1 MQYEEIIWFQL
12 YPAIVYWTMAIE
24 TTTIQ
29 RLVAQ
34 SKDERQREPA
44 DDLVT
49 VFDRVAQ
56 RHPDRTAVMSL
67 HQKDHLGMGTL
78 RWTYS
83 QLRDGSIRLA
93 HRLAAAGVRRGNRIA
108 TFLFN
113 EIEWAILFLAS
124 ARLGCHFV
132 PLDPRTLNQPSDA
145 VYLLR
150 KVWAES
156 IFVSNLSL
164 ARQIEDI
171 LETEL
176 MPQIRVKC
184 VLSTGVVG
192 EVDGS
197 LPRGWTTLAA
207 LMTGPSPTTNSIS
220 SLKRDDT
227 ILMLCTSG
235 TTSRPKVCPHTSV
248 TIVTPALGLA
258 DHWSIGPES
267 TLCQHLPSFHIFSV
281 AFILTF
287 WVSGGTVV
295 FPSPEFNVTAS
306 FEALG
311 SGSKVYMA
319 CVPTMVYAMHTYS
332 TTADKKLPSPFG
344 ICLGGAP
351 ITPDVLWTCKSL
363 GAKQIIAGY
372 GTTEGVATLF
382 NPMDVNDPRITNAE
396 DGDDVCLGT
405 AKGGS
410 HLRIC
415 APGSREPLRCG
426 EIGELHQGGYPVFDG
441 YFDGSKE
448 DNSSCYREGAV
459 PWFATGDRGYMDE
472 EGCVYLLGRYKDLI
486 IRGGENISPLKIE
499 QCLCGQPGVKSAV
512 VVGAPDDIAGE
523 VPVAVIET
531 RDEKSKAFFN
541 ELQSAVIRALG
552 RSFAPKLILHLQND
566 LGREKYPTTT
576 SGKIKKNIIKEWVV
590 GHIEN
595 HTTPE
600 SRVQISGTPAT
611 SDIQTANIPSR
622 VDTTVRVDISEELT
636 ACWSAISGIEPENIK
651 PDMPIR
657 TFTDSTMQIQ
667 FLNLAKKK
675 GWKLTLK
682 DLLAADTVQKQA
694 QLLGKKGTA
703 QLSLPV
709 SPQSTTSTII
719 VDIKKEIAASQLGI
733 DADDIEELVLMTDI
747 LGLMGVNRPF
757 PGAWDFR
764 IPFIVRRPLSA
775 DQVAAVLET
784 WLRRHGLLRSMVATV
799 DNERPVYAVMRPLE
813 SWLEQQII
821 HGPEVENIKAVI
833 DYQPEDCVD
842 SRTGPLCKLTVLPVR
857 GTSICGF
864 ILHMHHV
871 IFDGALLGRWFQDLD
886 HLLDGKPMLTWQP
899 YRHFAAAYDAY
910 RSTPEADESV
920 EFYTRRLRGISAA
933 KDAIL
938 PFGRPI
944 EEGHM
949 VYFGHLHEDG
959 IIGPGHA
966 AYTRTILS
974 SDVRLPHLTQMRL
987 AFGISAPIIAMAACA
1002 LVNVR
1007 HSGAR
1012 EAIFLNLQSG
1022 RSWPLEADT
1031 CTAPSSTMEIDGPTF
1046 TNPASRIPV
1055 APDET
1060 ALELLTKI
1068 RADQDEMMVREHAP
1082 IGRVFDKLAQFEN
1095 GTADIA
1101 MVRDLFHGQIFDWL
1115 LEPFTVKPEQALE
1128 MIGSTHLSPTAWS
1141 WMPYLKD
1148 GNVMHMDM
1156 IHMYPDLPEKE
1167 AEYILQ
1173 HFLCAAAWLAD
1184 PENAQKPVSRCRYD
1198 GYELAPVVCVRQ

>member
-1 MQYEEIIWFQL
+1 MGRDTATGRRII
-12 YPAIVYWTMAIE
+12 
-24 TTTIQ
+24 
-29 RLVAQ
+29 AQ

-49 VFDRVAQ
+49 VFDQVAQ
-56 RHPDRTAVMSL
+56 QHPDRTAVLSL
-67 HQKDHLGMGTL
+67 HQKDHLGIGSL

-93 HRLAAAGVRRGNRIA
+93 HRLAAAGLRQGNRIA
-108 TFLFN
+108 TFFYN

-132 PLDPRTLNQPSDA
+132 PLDPRTLNQPADA

-156 IFVSNLSL
+156 IFVSNVDL
-164 ARQIEDI
+164 ANQIEHI

-176 MPQIRVKC
+176 MPQIRIKC
-184 VLSTGVVG
+184 ALSPSVVG
-192 EVDGS
+192 ETDGN

-207 LMTGPSPTTNSIS
+207 LMTGPTSTTNSFAP
-220 SLKRDDT
+220 LNRDDT

-258 DHWSIGPES
+258 DHWSINQES

-295 FPSPEFNVTAS
+295 FPSPEFNPAAS
-306 FEALG
+306 FEALA
-311 SGSKVYMA
+311 SGPKVYMA
-319 CVPTMVYAMHTYS
+319 CVPTMVYAMHTLS
-332 TTADKKLPSPFG
+332 TTTNSKFSSPFG

-351 ITPDVLWTCKSL
+351 ITPDVLHTCKAL

-382 NPMDVNDPRITNAE
+382 NPMDVNDPRITNAG

-405 AKGGS
+405 AKAGS
-410 HLRIC
+410 HLRVC
-415 APGSREPLRCG
+415 APGSRKPLRCG

-441 YFDGSKE
+441 YFEGSEE
-448 DNSSCYREGAV
+448 DNSTCYREGTV

-472 EGCVYLLGRYKDLI
+472 EGCIYLLGRYKDLI

-531 RDEKSKAFFN
+531 RDNKSKEFFN
-541 ELQSAVIRALG
+541 ELQSAVVRALG
-552 RSFAPKLILHLQND
+552 RSFAPKLILHLQRD

-576 SGKIKKNIIKEWVV
+576 SGKIKKNIIKEWVAT
-590 GHIEN
+590 HIGKDG
-595 HTTPE
+595 TQKP
-600 SRVQISGTPAT
+600 SSQASGARSV
-611 SDIQTANIPSR
+611 SDITTANIPS
-622 VDTTVRVDISEELT
+622 TIETPTGTNISEELT
-636 ACWSAISGIEPENIK
+636 ACWSAISGVEPEQIK
-651 PDMPIR
+651 SDMPIR

-694 QLLGKKGTA
+694 QLLVKKGTPYV
-703 QLSLPV
+703 SVPI
-709 SPQSTTSTII
+709 SPQSTTSAIV
-719 VDIKKEIAASQLGI
+719 VDIKKEMVASQLGV
-733 DADDIEELVLMTDI
+733 DADDIEELVPMTDI
-747 LGLMGVNRPF
+747 LGIMAFNRPF

-764 IPFIVRRPLSA
+764 VPFVVRRPMNA
-775 DQVAAVLET
+775 DQLVAVLET
-784 WLRRHGLLRSMVATV
+784 WLRRHELLRSMVATV
-799 DNERPVYAVMRPLE
+799 DNDRPVYAVMHPRE
-813 SWLEQQII
+813 SWLRKQITC
-821 HGPEVENIKAVI
+821 GPGVTGREILKSYDLP
-833 DYQPEDCVD
+833 DYLD
-842 SRTGPLCKLTVLPVR
+842 SSAGPLCKLTVVPML
-857 GTSICGF
+857 GTDLWTF
-864 ILHMHHV
+864 VLHMHHV

-886 HLLDGKPMLTWQP
+886 HLLDGKPLLTWQP

-910 RSTPEADESV
+910 RSTPEAEESV
-920 EFYTRRLRGISAA
+920 DFYVRRLQGISVA

-944 EEGHM
+944 AKGHM
-949 VYFGHLHEDG
+949 VYLGRLHEKG
-959 IIGPGHA
+959 VIGPGHEG
-966 AYTRTILS
+966 YTRTVVS
-974 SDVRLPHLTQMRL
+974 SEVRLPRL
-987 AFGISAPIIAMAACA
+987 AEMRSSFGISAPIIAMAACA

-1007 HSGAR
+1007 YSGAP

-1031 CTAPSSTMEIDGPTF
+1031 SNAPSSTMEIDGPAF
-1046 TNPASRIPV
+1046 TNPASRISV
-1055 APDET
+1055 ALNET
-1060 ALELLTKI
+1060 ALELLASI
-1068 RADQDEMMVREHAP
+1068 RADQDNMMVYGHTP
-1082 IGRVFDKLAQFEN
+1082 INRVFDKLAQTET

-1115 LEPFTVKPEQALE
+1115 LEPISGNPDQALE
-1128 MIGSTHLSPTAWS
+1128 MGEPTHLSPTTWS
-1141 WMPYLKD
+1141 WMPYLKE
-1148 GNVMHMDM
+1148 GNVMHLDLN
-1156 IHMYPDLPEKE
+1156 HMYPDLPDEE
-1167 AEYILQ
+1167 AESVVEE
-1173 HFLCAAAWLAD
+1173 FLCAAAWLAD
-1184 PENAQKPVSRCRYD
+1184 PENALKPISQCRYE
-1198 GYELAPVVCVRQ
+1198 GYEVAPIETEQQ

>member
-1 MQYEEIIWFQL
+1 MR
-12 YPAIVYWTMAIE
+12 TDN
-24 TTTIQ
+24 TTNGRTI
-29 RLVAQ
+29 AQ

-56 RHPDRTAVMSL
+56 QHPDRTAVVSL
-67 HQKDHLGMGTL
+67 HQKDHLGMGSL

-93 HRLAAAGVRRGNRIA
+93 HRLAATGLRRGNRIA
-108 TFLFN
+108 TFFYN

-156 IFVSNLSL
+156 IFVSNIDL
-164 ARQIEDI
+164 ANQIEHI

-176 MPQIRVKC
+176 MPQIRIKC
-184 VLSTGVVG
+184 VLSPSVLG
-192 EVDGS
+192 EADGN
-197 LPRGWTTLAA
+197 LPRGWTTLAT
-207 LMTGPSPTTNSIS
+207 LMTGHTPTTNSFAT
-220 SLKRDDT
+220 LKRDDT

-258 DHWSIGPES
+258 DHWSINTES
-267 TLCQHLPSFHIFSV
+267 ILCQHLPSFHIFSV

-295 FPSPEFNVTAS
+295 FPSPEFNPTAS
-306 FEALG
+306 FEALS
-311 SGSKVYMA
+311 SGPKVYMA
-319 CVPTMVYAMHTYS
+319 CVPTMVYAMHTLS
-332 TTADKKLPSPFG
+332 TTTNQKFPSPFG

-351 ITPDVLWTCKSL
+351 ITPDVLHTCKSL

-382 NPMDVNDPRITNAE
+382 NPMDVNDPRITNAQ

-405 AKGGS
+405 AKAGS
-410 HLRIC
+410 HLRVC
-415 APGSREPLRCG
+415 APGSRTPLRCG

-441 YFDGSKE
+441 YFDGSEE
-448 DNSSCYREGAV
+448 DNSTCYREGTV

-472 EGCVYLLGRYKDLI
+472 EGCIYLLGRYKDLI

-499 QCLCGQPGVKSAV
+499 QCLCGQPGVKTAA

-531 RDEKSKAFFN
+531 RDNTSKEFFN
-541 ELQSAVIRALG
+541 ELQSAVVRALG
-552 RSFAPKLILHLQND
+552 RSFAPKLILHLQRD

-576 SGKIKKNIIKEWVV
+576 SGKIKKNIIKEWVAA
-590 GHIEN
+590 HIGKD
-595 HTTPE
+595 
-600 SRVQISGTPAT
+600 GTQKPSSQAPST
-611 SDIQTANIPSR
+611 LAASDLPTANITSR
-622 VDTTVRVDISEELT
+622 IDTTAGVDIGEELT
-636 ACWSAISGIEPENIK
+636 ACWSAISGVEPEQIK
-651 PDMPIR
+651 PDMPIQ
-657 TFTDSTMQIQ
+657 TFTDSTMHIQ
-667 FLNLAKKK
+667 FLNIAKKK

-694 QLLGKKGTA
+694 QLLVKKGTPY
-703 QLSLPV
+703 LSVPI
-709 SPQSTTSTII
+709 SPQSSTSAIV
-719 VDIKKEIAASQLGI
+719 VDIKKEVVASQLGADAEDI
-733 DADDIEELVLMTDI
+733 DELVPMTDI
-747 LGLMGVNRPF
+747 LGLMAVNRPF

-764 IPFIVRRPLSA
+764 VPFLVRRPLYV
-775 DQVAAVLET
+775 DQVVAILET
-784 WLRRHGLLRSMVATV
+784 WLRRHELLRSMVATI
-799 DNERPVYAVMRPLE
+799 DHDKPVYAVMHPRE
-813 SWLEQQII
+813 SWLRQQII
-821 HGPEVENIKAVI
+821 RGPEITDRTALE
-833 DYQPEDCVD
+833 DYELRDCLD
-842 SRTGPLCKLTVLPVR
+842 SSAGPLCKLTVLPMR
-857 GTSICGF
+857 GTSRCGF
-864 ILHMHHV
+864 VLHMHHV

-886 HLLDGKPMLTWQP
+886 HLLDGKPLLTWQP
-899 YRHFAAAYDAY
+899 YRHFAAAYEAY
-910 RSTPEADESV
+910 RSTPEADEAV
-920 EFYTRRLRGISAA
+920 DFHVRRLRGISAA

-944 EEGHM
+944 DEGHM
-949 VYFGHLHEDG
+949 VYLRTLHEDG

-966 AYTRTILS
+966 GYIRTVVS
-974 SDVRLPHLTQMRL
+974 SEVRLPRL
-987 AFGISAPIIAMAACA
+987 AEMRSSFGISAPIIAMTACA
-1002 LVNVR
+1002 LVNVQY
-1007 HSGAR
+1007 SGER

-1022 RSWPLEADT
+1022 RSWPLESDT
-1031 CTAPSSTMEIDGPTF
+1031 SNAPSSTMEIDGPAF
-1046 TNPASRIPV
+1046 TNPASRISV

-1060 ALELLTKI
+1060 ALELLVKV
-1068 RADQDEMMVREHAP
+1068 RADQSSMMVYGHTP
-1082 IGRVFDKLAQFEN
+1082 ICRVFDKLAQTEN

-1115 LEPFTVKPEQALE
+1115 LEPFSADPEQALE
-1128 MIGSTHLSPTAWS
+1128 MMEPTHLSPTTWS

-1148 GNVMHMDM
+1148 GNVMHLDLNH
-1156 IHMYPDLPEKE
+1156 IYPDLPDKE
-1167 AEYILQ
+1167 AEIVVER
-1173 HFLCAAAWLAD
+1173 FLCAAAWLAD
-1184 PENAQKPVSRCRYD
+1184 PENTRKPVSQCQYD
-1198 GYELAPVVCVRQ
+1198 GYEIVPIQTVQQWKGGLM